1 MNRNDVEQMV
11 DVLKNKAQ
19 DSHVQVAELR
29 DIAVAALDAISN
41 IHESV
46 EADEDLQRGAHVLS
60 VTSELMELEEMSIR
74 MEW

>member
-1 MNRNDVEQMV
+1 MNRNDIEQMV

>member
-1 MNRNDVEQMV
+1 MNRNDVEQMI

-60 VTSELMELEEMSIR
+60 VTSELMELEEMSIK
-74 MEW
+74 MQW

>member
-1 MNRNDVEQMV
+1 MI

-46 EADEDLQRGAHVLS
+46 EADEDLQRGAHALS
-60 VTSELMELEEMSIR
+60 VTSELMDLEEMSIK
-74 MEW
+74 MQW

>member
-1 MNRNDVEQMV
+1 MNRNDVEQMI

-60 VTSELMELEEMSIR
+60 VTSELMDLEEMSIK
-74 MEW
+74 MQW

>member
-11 DVLKNKAQ
+11 DALKNKAQ

-60 VTSELMELEEMSIR
+60 VTSELMDLEEMSIK
-74 MEW
+74 MQW

>member
-19 DSHVQVAELR
+19 DSHVQVEELR

-46 EADEDLQRGAHVLS
+46 EADEDLQRGAHISS
-60 VTSELMELEEMSIR
+60 VNDELMDLEEMSIK
-74 MEW
+74 MQW

>member
-1 MNRNDVEQMV
+1 MNRNDVEQLV
-11 DVLKNKAQ
+11 DALKSKAQ
-19 DSHVQVAELR
+19 DSHVQVEELR

-46 EADEDLQRGAHVLS
+46 ESDDDLQRGAHISS
-60 VTSELMELEEMSIR
+60 VNDELVDLEEMSIK